1 MIIRDETIEDREAV
15 RDLLIAAFGGG
26 DGEARLVDALRADG
40 DLPIALVAEQDRV
53 VAGFIAMS
61 PLREPAGALALA
73 PLAVSHQYQGTGVGS
88 ALVEAAIARA
98 RAQAAGASL
107 IFVLGDP
114 NYYGRFGFSTGAA
127 SAFDCV
133 YAGPHF
139 MALCISS
146 AAPNTS
152 AVVYSPRF
160 SEL

>member
-73 PLAVSHQYQGTGVGS
+73 PLAVSPQYQRSGVGS
-88 ALVEAAIARA
+88 ALVEAAMARA
-98 RAQAAGASL
+98 RAAGASL
-107 IFVLGDP
+107 IFVLGDVG
-114 NYYGRFGFSTGAA
+114 YYQRFGFSVDVV

-139 MALCISS
+139 MALRISP

-152 AVVYSPRF
+152 AVIYSPRF

>member
-73 PLAVSHQYQGTGVGS
+73 PLAVSPQYQRSGVGS
-88 ALVEAAIARA
+88 ALVEAAMARA
-98 RAQAAGASL
+98 RAAASL
-107 IFVLGDP
+107 IFVLGDVG
-114 NYYGRFGFSTGAA
+114 YYQRFGFSVDVA

-139 MALCISS
+139 MALRISP